1 MPVANIKRLTG
12 GRLAVAISSMVV
24 RVLRDH
30 TGRGPTKSRTHM
42 TEDLISVVVP
52 YPPTHAERTLV
63 AHDKTDVV
71 LAARRAFHDT
81 MRAELID
88 GIEALTGRTVI
99 AFFSDNAIDP
109 DIALKSFLL
118 APQGADA
125 EDVATE
131 APAASD

>member
-1 MPVANIKRLTG
+1 MPVANIKRFTG

-42 TEDLISVVVP
+42 TEDLISVVVQDTL
-52 YPPTHAERTLV
+52 THAERTLV
-63 AHDKTDVV
+63 ANDKTDVV
-71 LAARRAFHDT
+71 LAARRAVHDT
-81 MRAELID
+81 MRADLID
-88 GIEALTGRTVI
+88 GIEELTGRTVI
-99 AFFSDNAIDP
+99 AFFADNAIDP

-118 APQGADA
+118 APQDADA

>member
-42 TEDLISVVVP
+42 TEDLISVVVQDT
-52 YPPTHAERTLV
+52 PTHAERTLV
-63 AHDKTDVV
+63 ANGKTEVV

-81 MRAELID
+81 MRAELVD
-88 GIEALTGRTVI
+88 GIEELTGRTVI

-118 APQGADA
+118 APQDGDA

-131 APAASD
+131 APTESD